1 MCLKEEE
8 EAKNKMN
15 IMFVC
20 TGNTC
25 RSAMAEAL
33 MKFHIKDNEKLK
45 GKIKVY
51 SCGIFAEDGEMS
63 MYTAIEAMKEYG
75 IDLGEHRATNIRNA
89 NIEKM
94 DLILCATRSHKYTVE
109 QLYPD
114 LKEKIYTIKEYA
126 NYEGESLDIKD
137 PWGYDIEIYRFC
149 ISEIEDCIQKIKK
162 KL

>member
-1 MCLKEEE
+1 
-8 EAKNKMN
+8 
-15 IMFVC
+15 MFVC

-33 MKFHIKDNEKLK
+33 MKFYVENKEDLKDKVQ
-45 GKIKVY
+45 VY
-51 SCGIFAEDGEMS
+51 SCGIFAEDGDMA
-63 MYTAIEAMKEYG
+63 MYNAIEAMREYG
-75 IDLGEHRATNIRNA
+75 IDLKTHRATNIRNA

-94 DLILCATRSHKYTVE
+94 DLILCATKSHKQTVG
-109 QLYPD
+109 QLYPN

-126 NYEGESLDIKD
+126 GWEGENLDIKD

-149 ISEIEDCIQKIKK
+149 ANEIENCIQKIEK

>member
-1 MCLKEEE
+1 
-8 EAKNKMN
+8 MN

-33 MKFHIKDNEKLK
+33 MSLYIENDVNLKD
-45 GKIKVY
+45 KINVY
-51 SCGIFAEDGEMS
+51 SCGIFAEDGDMA

-75 IDLGEHRATNIRNA
+75 IDLKKHRATNIRNA

-94 DLILCATRSHKYTVE
+94 DVILCATNSHKHTVG
-109 QLYPD
+109 QLYPS
-114 LKEKIYTIKEYA
+114 LKERIYTIKEYA
-126 NYEGESLDIKD
+126 DYEKEDIDIKD

-149 ISEIEDCIQKIKK
+149 ANELDKCIINIIEKIKVI
-162 KL
+162 

>member
-1 MCLKEEE
+1 
-8 EAKNKMN
+8 MN

-33 MKFHIKDNEKLK
+33 MKFYIENNEKLK
-45 GKIKVY
+45 DKIKVY
-51 SCGIFAEDGEMS
+51 SCGIFAEDGDMA

-75 IDLGEHRATNIRNA
+75 IDLKNHRATNIRNA

-94 DLILCATRSHKYTVE
+94 DVILCATQSHKHTVS

-114 LKEKIYTIKEYA
+114 LKEKLYTIKEYA
-126 NYEGESLDIKD
+126 VCDEENIDIKD

-149 ISEIEDCIQKIKK
+149 ASELENCIIKIIEKIKNR
-162 KL
+162 